1 MHPSV
6 PQPQALDVSALGL
19 NSAFNDEI
27 ALINWLAV
35 SSSRNQR
42 THRSYEGEARKFRRF
57 LELLHP
63 ERAMPP
69 YRDFLLRDAVE
80 KDVLLYEQALRLNTA
95 VLPPGLFAIE
105 IGEGT
110 RTRRPFTR
118 ALRQSSIDQALRIL
132 HAMYES
138 FVKVNPTTRAA
149 YVALNPVSR
158 LIKTSSRNPVQI
170 DRIVPQEVIKAMSD
184 TIRRSIAYHEG
195 LRDTIALA
203 RAYRLRWIFTLLFG
217 LWARRAEICTL
228 RMNDFKPSHDGWVVS
243 LKRKGK
249 KEPVEMAVGNWII
262 SGLKDYRTSLGL
274 PPIPSPDDTSF
285 AIAPL
290 AHRGKRDKGQQIST
304 ETIYQAVHA
313 LAAETAKNIAHG
325 LMLTDIS
332 EERRDFI
339 LQKLK
344 SFSPHWFRHTGAT
357 LAIEGEDMS
366 LAAASK
372 MLDHSSTAMT
382 AGMYYHPDRE
392 THRVGVDRMASRL
405 L

>member
-1 MHPSV
+1 MLPLV
-6 PQPQALDVSALGL
+6 PKPQDLRNGDNGQHV
-19 NSAFNDEI
+19 AFNDDA

-63 ERAMPP
+63 ERAIPP
-69 YRDFLLRDAVE
+69 YRDFYLRDAVE
-80 KDVLLYEQALRLNTA
+80 KDVLLYEQALRMNTA
-95 VLPPGLFAIE
+95 VLPPGLLAIE
-105 IGEGT
+105 IGEGS
-110 RTRRPFTR
+110 RTKRPFAR
-118 ALRQSSIDQALRIL
+118 ALKQSSIDQALRIL

-138 FVKVNPTTRAA
+138 FLKVNPTTRTA
-149 YVALNPVSR
+149 YVSLNPVSR

-170 DRIVPQEVIKAMSD
+170 DRIVPEEVIKAMSD

-195 LRDTIALA
+195 LRDSIALA

-228 RMNDFKPSHDGWVVS
+228 RMNDFKPAHDGWVVS

-249 KEPVEMAVGNWII
+249 KEPVEMAVGNWVI
-262 SGLKDYRTSLGL
+262 SGLKDYRASLGL
-274 PPIPSPDDTSF
+274 PPVPPPDDNSF

-290 AHRGKRDKGQQIST
+290 AHRGKRSRDQQIST
-304 ETIYQAVHA
+304 ETIYQAVDA
-313 LAAETAKNIAHG
+313 LAVETARNIANG
-325 LMLTDIS
+325 LMLTDAS
-332 EERRDFI
+332 DERRDFI

-344 SFSPHWFRHTGAT
+344 DFSPHWFRHTGAT
-357 LAIEGEDMS
+357 LAIEREDMS

-372 MLDHSSTAMT
+372 MLDHSSPAMT
-382 AGMYYHPDRE
+382 AGMYYHLDRE
-392 THRVGVDRMASRL
+392 THRAGVDRMASRL